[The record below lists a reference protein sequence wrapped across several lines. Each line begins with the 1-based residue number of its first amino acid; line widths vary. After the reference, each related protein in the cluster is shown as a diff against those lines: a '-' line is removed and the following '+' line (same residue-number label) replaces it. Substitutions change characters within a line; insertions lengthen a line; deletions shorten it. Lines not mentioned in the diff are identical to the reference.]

1 MLNDQGKVS
10 FYQSPV
16 TSQFLNGFR
25 FISILRDSAS
35 QEYLKAINFSENFR
49 FTDFQRTFRFDS
61 ELAERVVE
69 V

>member
-1 MLNDQGKVS
+1 MFNDQGKVS
-10 FYQSPV
+10 SYQSPV

-25 FISILRDSAS
+25 FIAILSDSAS
-35 QEYLKAINFSENFR
+35 QEYLKANFSENFR
-49 FTDFQRTFRFDS
+49 FTDFLRFGS

>member
-10 FYQSPV
+10 SYQSPV

-35 QEYLKAINFSENFR
+35 QEYLKANFSENFR
-49 FTDFQRTFRFDS
+49 FTDIQRTFRFGS